1 MSKIYLVDDD
11 PAVRDSLTLLLEH
24 EGFEVRAFDGA
35 DAFLDAAQPEWRG
48 CAIVDLRMPSKD
60 GLALQEEMVELG
72 LLLPVIFLSGHGDI
86 PATVQAMK
94 RGAVDF
100 LTKPVGA
107 QALVASIRAALT
119 VSDSLDAQSRKSQAA
134 RTAVDTLTERE
145 REVMHL
151 VAQGRSNKE
160 VARVLG
166 ISHRT
171 VEIHRARVMRKTNAR
186 SEMDL
191 FQLLQAAES
200 RLRVDSPPGA

>member
-11 PAVRDSLTLLLEH
+11 PAVRDSLSLLLEH
-24 EGFEVRAFDGA
+24 EGFEVQAFDGA

-48 CAIVDLRMPSKD
+48 CAIVDLRMPAKD

-100 LTKPVGA
+100 LTKPVRA
-107 QALVASIRAALT
+107 QVLVASIRAALK
-119 VSDSLDAQSRKSQAA
+119 VSESLDAQCRKSQAA

-200 RLRVDSPPGA
+200 RLRVDGPPAA

>member
-24 EGFEVRAFDGA
+24 EGFEVEPFEGA

-107 QALVASIRAALT
+107 QALVASIRAALR

-191 FQLLQAAES
+191 FQLLQAADS